1 RHGAAGLPFP
11 PLWAAMVL
19 LSPSDPQF
27 VGRGILA
34 VAMTPVWLSAA
45 LVAARTSSRLRA
57 GGSLGVSAPAAGVS
71 RRVVLRSLWWG
82 ALGALLGVADLG
94 KLLRPRP
101 NPGRLAIHL
110 ADVTPAVLPSSSPAD
125 LSFDRIAG
133 LTPEVTSNE
142 EFYVV
147 DEEIIDPDIDPD
159 TWALTI
165 GGLVGRP
172 VRLGYRELLSFPA
185 VERYQ

>member
-1 RHGAAGLPFP
+1 MAGLAGSAAATVAAALIHTGFPSVPFPPLSIAQAIVRAAPGGFATTFIDLLGHWALRLAVAGTMVAFLASGAVLGVLMGILEGRVTGSRYGAAVLAFL

-71 RRVVLRSLWWG
+71 
-82 ALGALLGVADLG
+82 
-94 KLLRPRP
+94 
-101 NPGRLAIHL
+101 
-110 ADVTPAVLPSSSPAD
+110 
-125 LSFDRIAG
+125 
-133 LTPEVTSNE
+133 
-142 EFYVV
+142 
-147 DEEIIDPDIDPD
+147 
-159 TWALTI
+159 
-165 GGLVGRP
+165 
-172 VRLGYRELLSFPA
+172 
-185 VERYQ
+185 